1 MDLYPHLDITAEFLQ
16 KYPRFSDYE
25 HLTYKNS
32 QWFYAQPFKP
42 RPRMPTVPSDD
53 AFRTAGDNLLS
64 AIDDYLSIAETA
76 SNSAFRSKQL
86 SSLVNT
92 AVRWSAA
99 YFSLFFLLIFDPA
112 EAVLYPFKEGLHT
125 WKDAKEGVFKVK
137 RLVKDFVAANPLYR
151 APEAAY
157 QEVLLT
163 SQYYEVQRE
172 AHKAHKEAEKEKK
185 EKEDKAKKGKGKSTK
200 KNAKTPIIVPDSEDE
215 KSDDDKKIV
224 WVLRKLMG
232 MQMDVDQPAGPI
244 LDGGSQ
250 VAIQFGSI
258 PSTLHF
264 TKTKLAAPAEI
275 ISTPANTGGRLSF
288 PGPANRPDLV
298 VIFDIPRLNP
308 YYIWS
313 GQMVGIF

>member
-1 MDLYPHLDITAEFLQ
+1 
-16 KYPRFSDYE
+16 
-25 HLTYKNS
+25 
-32 QWFYAQPFKP
+32 
-42 RPRMPTVPSDD
+42 MPTVPSDD

-92 AVRWSAA
+92 A
-99 YFSLFFLLIFDPA
+99 
-112 EAVLYPFKEGLHT
+112 AVLYPFKEGLHT

-137 RLVKDFVAANPLYR
+137 RLVKDFVAANPSYR

-275 ISTPANTGGRLSF
+275 ISTPAKGAKATKGTRK
-288 PGPANRPDLV
+288 ADKVRP
-298 VIFDIPRLNP
+298 RA
-308 YYIWS
+308 Y
-313 GQMVGIF
+313 